1 MLINYSNKNDYYI
14 DREETDF
21 ADALKEHQN
30 LLVNVQSSLIR
41 NLNFRVKTVFLDY
54 FRKEI
59 KGKISVAVHVRRG
72 DFVTLGWQDD
82 VNFYYAAIEF
92 IKDSHPDAEFYF
104 FFK

>member
-41 NLNFRVKTVFLDY
+41 NLNFQ
-54 FRKEI
+54 
-59 KGKISVAVHVRRG
+59 G
-72 DFVTLGWQDD
+72 
-82 VNFYYAAIEF
+82 
-92 IKDSHPDAEFYF
+92 
-104 FFK
+104 